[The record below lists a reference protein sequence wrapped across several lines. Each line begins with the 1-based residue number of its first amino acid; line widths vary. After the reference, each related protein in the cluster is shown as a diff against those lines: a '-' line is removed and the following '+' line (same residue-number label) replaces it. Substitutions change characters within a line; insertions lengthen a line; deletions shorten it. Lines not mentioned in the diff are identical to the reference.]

1 MQLSGPIVPVG
12 GGGMHPEIIE
22 TIKQMIGK
30 PSYSVLILP
39 QAGGTEDRGVAGV
52 AMWEEAGA
60 GRRAHTQCS
69 CVFTAARWEVYR
81 PVLTGCLWLR
91 MR

>member
-60 GRRAHTQCS
+60 GRRAHMQCS
-69 CVFTAARWEVYR
+69 SRVHSSSLGGLQAGLDRLLVAAAS
-81 PVLTGCLWLR
+81 
-91 MR
+91 